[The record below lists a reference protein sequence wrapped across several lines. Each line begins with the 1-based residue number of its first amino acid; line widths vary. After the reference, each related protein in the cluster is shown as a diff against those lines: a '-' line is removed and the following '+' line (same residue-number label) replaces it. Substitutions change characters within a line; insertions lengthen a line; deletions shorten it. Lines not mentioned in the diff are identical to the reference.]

1 MKTVSEFNC
10 ADTDNISRIF
20 FDKSDYDLLRLVNT
34 VYSQGTASDYK
45 ELLAPY
51 LHPHGIKEMAAPRAL
66 RIAYSVIQLLGSLE
80 KGKARD
86 RIRALCSLRDE
97 ALYTSHGPLRIN
109 SARVLI
115 EIMKNLVRSHGDCRR
130 QLELARDFAAVAQG
144 KPRQVR
150 AELKKYHLLEM
161 PEDWNQVA
169 FDEHVHDVNTT
180 GRKSPTHLIMD
191 AWIKGIRSLTVIH
204 YNYVSRD
211 AAAELLE
218 AAAIMDIQ
226 VKIGIEFSAKF
237 RGKQV
242 RLVWVPRGLRDFAGF
257 VEFLESP
264 RIRNFLLQGKEV
276 LDKNTQYVLEI
287 VDSFNRRHLPA
298 LKKRLGIEL
307 PAVDKKKFMASVRQ
321 GQASV
326 LHLAKYI
333 HETISHALENQKN
346 DIAYSGSEQ
355 LDLQNNGFVAGLD
368 IYDIVDDYLSVE
380 KNPDIPDIFNGE
392 DVPELLSLSP
402 AMLAFRLHGLHSN
415 SNIILNLCDL
425 QVQDVVELLYDC
437 QGLISHLEILNL
449 KNQVLGR
456 EYDQERIIKLQ
467 RALNAGNVIKLKK
480 YLAQFVQETENN
492 GDQEGDRKQRLLEIL
507 CDISTFQSYYQHRP
521 LNGCIGTDSISQSG
535 RVYGMGFVLAE
546 SLPKRTRKE
555 LLHRSKKKWQAHTSV
570 AVGVRS
576 YIQDSY
582 LPKNESLP
590 DGFFSSLVR
599 RIPAVDRLIRQRK
612 REWVVEDY
620 FLLNSKRS
628 NIFTLG
634 GVRGNDTTHATSSAN
649 VRSVWNYLN
658 TKFRI
663 SIKIVFGFLPAFL
676 TFFCSQDWWLL
687 TYFGALIWFAITGVR
702 NIIQSVLGCGGINR
716 PSLIKW
722 NNYVSW
728 DRLADSLMFTGFSV
742 PLLDYVVKT
751 VALDQGLG
759 ATVGTHPVFVYAV
772 ISLVNGLYLSTHN
785 FFRGL
790 PREAVIGNFFRSVLS
805 IPLALALNWLA
816 GGALGIMGVVG
827 IQAVLQQWAAI
838 ISKLASDSVAG
849 IIEGLADRAAYIRR
863 RVVDYTSKFQHL
875 FNTYDQLE
883 RMFPMDDVLFMLE
896 STKELMQSIEYEKR
910 EVVNVVIVNALDLLY
925 FWMYQPRARGV
936 LQKFFKQ
943 MSREE
948 RKVILLSQRVLFRE
962 KEISR
967 LFLDGL
973 VGEDFS
979 RPLSFYLEH
988 WRNYLEDLEHV
999 ANRCPLSANE
1009 ESSYSMLDQLYR
1021 PGRDCLSRPLP
1032 LLDG

>member
-1 MKTVSEFNC
+1 
-10 ADTDNISRIF
+10 
-20 FDKSDYDLLRLVNT
+20 
-34 VYSQGTASDYK
+34 
-45 ELLAPY
+45 
-51 LHPHGIKEMAAPRAL
+51 
-66 RIAYSVIQLLGSLE
+66 
-80 KGKARD
+80 
-86 RIRALCSLRDE
+86 
-97 ALYTSHGPLRIN
+97 
-109 SARVLI
+109 
-115 EIMKNLVRSHGDCRR
+115 MKNLVRSHGDCYR
-130 QLELARDFAAVAQG
+130 QLELARDFSAVAHG
-144 KPRQVR
+144 KTQQVR

-161 PEDWNQVA
+161 PEEWNQVA
-169 FDEHVHDVNTT
+169 FDEHVHDVNTI

-226 VKIGIEFSAKF
+226 VKIGIEFSALF
-237 RGKQV
+237 RNKQV

-257 VEFLESP
+257 VEFLEST

-276 LDKNTQYVLEI
+276 LEKNTEYVFELLR
-287 VDSFNRRHLPA
+287 SFNQHHLPV
-298 LKKRLGIEL
+298 LNQRLGIEL
-307 PAVDKKKFMASVRQ
+307 PPVDKKQFAASVRQ
-321 GQASV
+321 GQVSV

-333 HETISHALENQKN
+333 HESISHEVQNQGSET
-346 DIAYSGSEQ
+346 AYSESEQ
-355 LDLQNNGFVAGLD
+355 LEIQNNGFVAGLD
-368 IYDIVDDYLSVE
+368 IYDIVDDYLSAE
-380 KNPDIPDIFNGE
+380 KNPDIPDIFRAE
-392 DVPELLSLSP
+392 DLPELLTLSP
-402 AMLAFRLHGLHSN
+402 AQLAFRLHGLHAN

-425 QVQDVVELLYDC
+425 QVQDVVELLFDC

-480 YLAQFVQETENN
+480 YLSQLVHETESN
-492 GDQEGDRKQRLLEIL
+492 GDLAADRKQRLLEIL
-507 CDISTFQSYYQHRP
+507 CEISTFQSYYQDRP
-521 LNGCIGTDSISQSG
+521 LNGCIGTDSTGQSG

-546 SLPKRTRKE
+546 SLPKRTQKE
-555 LLHRSKKKWQAHTSV
+555 LQHRSKQKRQAHTSV
-570 AVGVRS
+570 GVGVRS

-582 LPKNESLP
+582 LPKNEPLP
-590 DGFFSSLVR
+590 NGFFSFLVR
-599 RIPAVDRLIRQRK
+599 RISGLKRFGRQRK
-612 REWVVEDY
+612 REWVVDDY
-620 FLLNSKRS
+620 FLLSSQRS

-634 GVRGNDTTHATSSAN
+634 GVRGKETFHANSCTK
-649 VRSVWNYLN
+649 VRKVWKYLN
-658 TKFRI
+658 TKVRI
-663 SIKIVFGFLPAFL
+663 STKIVFGFLPAFF
-676 TFFCSQDWWLL
+676 TFFLSQDWWLL
-687 TYFGALIWFAITGVR
+687 TYFGALIWFAVTGVR

-751 VALDQGLG
+751 LFLDQGIG
-759 ATVGTHPVFVYAV
+759 ATVGTHPILVYAV
-772 ISLVNGLYLSTHN
+772 ISLVNGLYLSAHN

-790 PREAVIGNFFRSVLS
+790 PRGAVIGNFFRSVLS

-816 GGALGIMGVVG
+816 GGLLGLLGVIGV
-827 IQAVLQQWAAI
+827 QAILQQWAAI

-863 RVVDYTSKFQHL
+863 RVLDYTSKFQHL

-910 EVVNVVIVNALDLLY
+910 ELVNIVIVNALDLLY

-936 LQKFFKQ
+936 LKQLFKQ

-948 RKVILLSQRVLFRE
+948 RMVLLLSQHVLFRE
-962 KEISR
+962 KQISR
-967 LFLDGL
+967 LILDGL
-973 VGEDFS
+973 VGENFS
-979 RPLSFYLEH
+979 RPLSFYLDH
-988 WRNYLEDLEHV
+988 WRKYLEDLEHV
-999 ANRCPLSANE
+999 ANRCPPPATDE
-1009 ESSYSMLDQLYR
+1009 GSYSMLDRLYR
-1021 PGRDCLSRPLP
+1021 PDRDCLSRPLP
-1032 LLDG
+1032 MDG

>member
-1 MKTVSEFNC
+1 MSLSTEFNC
-10 ADTDNISRIF
+10 ADIDNISSIF

-34 VYSQGTASDYK
+34 VYSQRILPDYK

-80 KGKARD
+80 SGKAGD

-97 ALYTSHGPLRIN
+97 VLYTSHGPLRIN
-109 SARVLI
+109 SARVLV

-150 AELKKYHLLEM
+150 AQLKKYHLLEM
-161 PEDWNQVA
+161 PEEWNQVA
-169 FDEHVHDVNTT
+169 FDEHVHDVNTI

-204 YNYVSRD
+204 YNYISRD

-226 VKIGIEFSAKF
+226 VKIGIEFSVLF

-257 VEFLESP
+257 VEFLQSP
-264 RIRNFLLQGKEV
+264 RIRDFMLQGKKVLERNTKYV
-276 LDKNTQYVLEI
+276 LDLLH
-287 VDSFNRRHLPA
+287 SFNSRHLQS
-298 LKKRLGIEL
+298 LNERLGTEL
-307 PAVDKKKFMASVRQ
+307 PPLDEQDFMASVRQ
-321 GQASV
+321 GQVSV

-333 HETISHALENQKN
+333 HESAARQLQDRFISA
-346 DIAYSGSEQ
+346 DSSGE
-355 LDLQNNGFVAGLD
+355 LHTDMPTNGYVAGLD
-368 IYDIVDDYLSVE
+368 IYDIVEDYLSA
-380 KNPDIPDIFNGE
+380 KANPEVVDIFCG
-392 DVPELLSLSP
+392 DDLPELLTLTP
-402 AMLAFRLHGLHSN
+402 AQLAFRLHGLHSN

-425 QVQDVVELLYDC
+425 QVQDVVELLYEC
-437 QGLISHLEILNL
+437 QGLLSHLEILNL

-480 YLAQFVQETENN
+480 YLRQFIQDVESWGEQQTERR
-492 GDQEGDRKQRLLEIL
+492 DKLVEIL
-507 CDISTFQSYYQHRP
+507 CEISTFQSYYQDRQ
-521 LNGCIGTDSISQSG
+521 LRGCIGTDSTGQSG

-555 LLHRSKKKWQAHTSV
+555 LRSRSRLGVAHTSV
-570 AVGVRS
+570 GVGVRS
-576 YIQDSY
+576 FIQDSY
-582 LPKNESLP
+582 PPKTEPVVNRFIFNLI
-590 DGFFSSLVR
+590 R
-599 RIPAVDRLIRQRK
+599 RIPGLKRVSRQRR

-620 FLLNSKRS
+620 FLLRSQRS
-628 NIFTLG
+628 NIYTLG
-634 GVRGNDTTHATSSAN
+634 GVREKDNPQSSSPSWMRYA
-649 VRSVWNYLN
+649 WNYLN
-658 TKFRI
+658 TKLKI
-663 SIKIVFGFLPAFL
+663 SAKIAIGFMPAFL
-676 TFFCSQDWWLL
+676 TFYLSQDWWLL
-687 TYFGALIWFAITGVR
+687 AYLGALIWFGITGIR
-702 NIIQSVLGCGGINR
+702 NVIQSVLGCGGINR
-716 PSLIKW
+716 PSLVKW

-751 VALDQGLG
+751 LFLDQGLG
-759 ATVGTHPVFVYAV
+759 ATVGTQPLLVYAL
-772 ISLVNGLYLSTHN
+772 ISLVNGMYLSTHN

-790 PREAVIGNFFRSVLS
+790 PRGAVIGNFFRSVLS
-805 IPLALALNWLA
+805 IPLALALNWIT
-816 GGALGIMGVVG
+816 GGILGMFGVVG
-827 IQAVLQQWAAI
+827 VQGILQQWAAI

-849 IIEGLADRAAYIRR
+849 MIEGLADRGAYIRR
-863 RVVDYTSKFQHL
+863 RLVDYKSKFQHL

-883 RMFPMDDVLFMLE
+883 RMFPMDDVLSMLE

-910 EVVNVVIVNALDLLY
+910 EMVNIVIVNALDLLY

-936 LQKFFKQ
+936 LKQLFKQ
-943 MSREE
+943 ISREE
-948 RKVILLSQRVLFRE
+948 RMVILLSQHVLFRE
-962 KEISR
+962 KQISR
-967 LFLDGL
+967 LLLDGL
-973 VGEDFS
+973 VGENFS
-979 RPLSFYLEH
+979 RPLSFYLDH
-988 WRNYLEDLEHV
+988 WRRYLEDLEHL
-999 ANRCPLSANE
+999 ANTCPPSASE
-1009 ESSYSMLDQLYR
+1009 ETEYSILDNLHR
-1021 PGRDCLSRPLP
+1021 PGRDCLAKPLP
-1032 LLDG
+1032 FG